1 MWIRKPCAQDRELTH
16 LIHKQEG
23 FSSFPHGVVNK
34 LRHPLTDF
42 VQILSPKLLRMI
54 KRTWNHQK
62 EDFAKFF
69 TSQDPVLV
77 KDWNMDAFW
86 TRIPSRPHPMHS
98 TFSLKDH
105 RVNIVGFWPQ
115 QLNSSIIVQ
124 KEPQTT
130 GTQMTMVVF
139 INKTL
144 FVKKQAVGHMRSV
157 VIVCQLLL

>member
-1 MWIRKPCAQDRELTH
+1 MWTQKQCAQDRELTH

-42 VQILSPKLLRMI
+42 VQILGPKLLRMI

-62 EDFAKFF
+62 EDLAKFF
-69 TSQDPVLV
+69 TSQDPVLL
-77 KDWNMDAFW
+77 KHGCILDTNTIKASPYAQH
-86 TRIPSRPHPMHS
+86 TC
-98 TFSLKDH
+98 SLKDQ
-105 RVNIVGFWPQ
+105 RANILGFWPQ
-115 QLNSSIIVQ
+115 QFNSSIIVQ

-130 GTQMTMVVF
+130 GTQMAMVVF

-144 FVKKQAVGHMRSV
+144 FVKNKLWARGG
-157 VIVCQLLL
+157 LW